1 MRLVVGITAVVAAL
15 TACGNPYAILP
26 ATIPNLV
33 DTVEVFAVN
42 GTGLNKPSGYVL
54 SSRFP
59 VRLGIDVTSYN
70 FDFLYRIDPNTGP
83 EFVPYRVVAPG
94 APGSSTLGYPGLQP
108 ATTAFDA
115 IREAQQV
122 GYVVDRPT
130 PIQVGQVLF
139 ARSGLPNG
147 CFLNIPYYAKLEV
160 LSFDEA
166 ARSVRFRVLVNINC
180 GYRQLEPGI
189 PSQ

>member
-1 MRLVVGITAVVAAL
+1 MRLVVGMTAVVAAL

-26 ATIPNLV
+26 ATIPSMV
-33 DTVEVFAVN
+33 DTVEIFAVN
-42 GTGLNKPSGYVL
+42 GTGLNRPSGYVM
-54 SSRFP
+54 SSRVP
-59 VRLGIDVTSYN
+59 VRLGIDVTAYN
-70 FDFLYRIDPNTGP
+70 FDFLYRIDATTGP
-83 EFVPYRVVAPG
+83 ELVPYRVVAPPP
-94 APGSSTLGYPGLQP
+94 PGSSTLGFPGLQP
-108 ATTAFDA
+108 STTGFDA
-115 IREAQQV
+115 IQEAQQV

-130 PIQVGQVLF
+130 RIEVGQVLY

-180 GYRQLEPGI
+180 GYRQLQPGI
-189 PSQ
+189 PRQ

>member
-1 MRLVVGITAVVAAL
+1 MVVAAL

-26 ATIPNLV
+26 ATIPNMV
-33 DTVEVFAVN
+33 DTVEVYAVN
-42 GTGLNKPSGYVL
+42 GTGLNRPSGYVL
-54 SSRFP
+54 SSRLP
-59 VRLGIDVTSYN
+59 IRLGIDVTAYN
-70 FDFLYRIDPNTGP
+70 FDFLYRIDPTTGP
-83 EFVPYRVVAPG
+83 EFVPYRVVAPA
-94 APGSSTLGYPGLQP
+94 APGASTLGYPGLQSS
-108 ATTAFDA
+108 TTSFDA

-130 PIQVGQVLF
+130 PIEVGQVLY

-147 CFLNIPYYAKLEV
+147 CFLSIPYYAKLEV
-160 LSFDEA
+160 LSFDEE

-180 GYRQLEPGI
+180 GYRQLLPGI